1 MIWLIEHIL
10 GIGLTETIATILM
23 VLSIV
28 CVFVCKFIPFS
39 NVKIIKLVSYATFIV
54 SVWLMGVL
62 YTAAEYN
69 DRIKELNHQIELLES
84 KSNNVNVV
92 VQQQVITKVER
103 VKEYVYANQQFVDQI
118 SDTLDSNCK
127 LTNGAVSVFNASA
140 SNKAISPS
148 PSDFDGSPA
157 NVKASELLTT
167 TVDNFGICYEMREKL
182 LGWQK
187 WYKEQREIYDK

>member
-28 CVFVCKFIPFS
+28 CVFVCKFIPFP

-118 SDTLDSNCK
+118 SDTLDSSCK
-127 LTNGAVSVFNASA
+127 LTNGAVGVFNASA

-157 NVKASELLTT
+157 DVKASELLTT
-167 TVDNFGICYEMREKL
+167 TIDNFGICYEMREKL

-187 WYKEQREIYDK
+187 WYREQREIYDK